1 MCTSEVFASYPS
13 PFTTINV
20 SSHSAPPHHSSS
32 PNSYGSAIAVFKAA
46 CCWRPN
52 RFPATTTRLAMFDWP
67 YIRHFSCRSSHV
79 CTYVDSF
86 THSDTH
92 SALSSLLYEF
102 AIGLNIYVLPPLSDE
117 DHSPISRAVLKPLSL
132 SLRHRSVLA
141 QSVVYH
147 PFSALSHQRSS
158 SMID

>member
-1 MCTSEVFASYPS
+1 MSPHIQHHPS
-13 PFTTINV
+13 IIR
-20 SSHSAPPHHSSS
+20 PHPTVMEALSLFSKWLVV
-32 PNSYGSAIAVFKAA
+32 GAQID
-46 CCWRPN
+46 
-52 RFPATTTRLAMFDWP
+52 FPATTTRLAMFDWP
-67 YIRHFSCRSSHV
+67 YIRHFSRRSSHV
-79 CTYVDSF
+79 CTYVDSS

-92 SALSSLLYEF
+92 SALSSLIYEF
-102 AIGLNIYVLPPLSDE
+102 AIDLNIYILPPLNNK